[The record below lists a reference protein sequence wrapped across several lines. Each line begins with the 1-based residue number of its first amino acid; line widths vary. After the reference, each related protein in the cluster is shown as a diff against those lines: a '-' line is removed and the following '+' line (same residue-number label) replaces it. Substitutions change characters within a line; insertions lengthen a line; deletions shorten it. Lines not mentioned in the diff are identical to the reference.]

1 MVGKGSMREGG
12 EGQTQH
18 KKSGGCVGDDAG
30 GNSRSLPLFFLVFL
44 GMEKCV
50 CVLSLSHCV
59 LGGGSLQS
67 GAKRRLR

>member
-1 MVGKGSMREGG
+1 MREGG

-18 KKSGGCVGDDAG
+18 KSGGCVGDDAG

-50 CVLSLSHCV
+50 CVCAFPLSHCV

>member
-1 MVGKGSMREGG
+1 MREGG

-30 GNSRSLPLFFLVFL
+30 GNSRSLPPLFLVFL

-50 CVLSLSHCV
+50 CAFPLSMC
-59 LGGGSLQS
+59 
-67 GAKRRLR
+67 